1 MLPDDVKKLFSKI
14 EKNLKICITRIEWH
28 KSNNFS
34 IIITIE
40 YTHSNSPEISNMLEL
55 EISEPDLLYTTTTF
69 VEIIEERINE
79 LLGCGI
85 ESIWWKK

>member
-1 MLPDDVKKLFSKI
+1 MLPDNVIKLFSKI
-14 EKNLKICITRIEWH
+14 EENLEMCITRMKWY

-34 IIITIE
+34 TIITIK
-40 YTHSNSPEISNMLEL
+40 YTYLASPEISNMLEL

-85 ESIWWKK
+85 ESIW

>member
-1 MLPDDVKKLFSKI
+1 
-14 EKNLKICITRIEWH
+14 
-28 KSNNFS
+28 
-34 IIITIE
+34 
-40 YTHSNSPEISNMLEL
+40 MLEL

-85 ESIWWKK
+85 ESIW

>member
-1 MLPDDVKKLFSKI
+1 MLPDNVIKLFSKI
-14 EKNLKICITRIEWH
+14 KENLEMCITRIELH

-34 IIITIE
+34 IIITTTE

-85 ESIWWKK
+85 ESIW